1 MNKRHFRM
9 DAGSRRTSKFTLIE
23 LLVVIAIIA
32 ILAGML
38 LPALNKA
45 REKAQATQCL
55 SNLKQMG
62 LGMATY
68 LTDSDDYFPPIFGGP
83 ESGSTPYWHHVLL
96 KLKDGTSKA
105 EAGGYITASVLHC
118 PSMPPVTD
126 LIYFPQYGVNE
137 CLIKYSK
144 NLTTNE
150 TLHET
155 GKSSKIPNP
164 SLKFMVVD
172 TYCCTSSAIEDVD
185 RERGFWR
192 FTTSVGNNYGIP
204 APRHSRQV
212 GTLYVDGHAGWVM
225 PRDQINPLAAYPYL
239 WAERGSMEHICAG
252 GYPW

>member
-1 MNKRHFRM
+1 M

-62 LGMATY
+62 LAMATY
-68 LTDSDDYFPPIFGGP
+68 LADSDDYFPPQFGGG
-83 ESGSTPYWHHVLL
+83 EGGSKTSPYWHHVLL
-96 KLKDGTSKA
+96 KLDGETNRALS
-105 EAGGYITASVLHC
+105 GGYLTASVLHC

-126 LIYFPQYGVNE
+126 IVFFPDYGINE
-137 CLIKYSK
+137 SLIKYSK
-144 NLTTNE
+144 HLKSSP
-150 TLHET
+150 TLYET
-155 GKSSKIPNP
+155 GKSAKIPNP
-164 SLKFMVVD
+164 SKKFMITD
-172 TYCCTSSAIEDVD
+172 TWNCTGSGVENID

-192 FTTSVGNNYGIP
+192 FTTSIGNNYGIP
-204 APRHSRQV
+204 APRHTRQV
-212 GTLYVDGHAGWVM
+212 GTLYVDGHAGWVV
-225 PRDQINPLAAYPYL
+225 PRNQINPLDAYPYL
-239 WAERGSMEHICAG
+239 WADRESMEHICAG